1 MGSSLTLRLRE
12 DGGGPSSLWDALF
25 AVTFKDQMKA
35 AGKSSDAP
43 TPESEDIAKLLR
55 ALNDDLKADPIDDV
69 ADLEDDDEPKAARG
83 GLPLG
88 KIAAALL
95 AAAGVGFAVVMLD
108 PGGSPPSDPASVATT
123 PLVPPAPA
131 ITRAPAASTAN
142 PAPESLIAR
151 APAPAAATPALPV
164 PPPAAPAPTPPAGAA
179 PMAPPPALKAP
190 EPPALPPTA
199 APASTARPAPVAK
212 PAEPPHAA
220 PPPAQT
226 AAAPAPAAP
235 PPPAA
240 PAPKAVEPT
249 PAKPAEPPAAKATET
264 GALQAMLA
272 PPKDP
277 REPVKR
283 PPPPAK
289 PAEVKAPEVKA
300 PEPKP
305 AAVAKPLAPAT
316 GTLTV
321 PIQSTPAAPPP
332 AAPAPAPA
340 AAPAASDD
348 AVPSGRYSV
357 QVGSYQVA
365 ENAAI
370 QVQKLKKSGFAA
382 FGLEWTDN
390 ANKTWHVVRVGGYA
404 DKAAA
409 QRAADDLKAKMG
421 VPAYPVS
428 AR

>member
-1 MGSSLTLRLRE
+1 MGLSRSLRLRKTG
-12 DGGGPSSLWDALF
+12 DSPCSFRDALL

-69 ADLEDDDEPKAARG
+69 ADLEDDDEEPKAASG

-88 KIAAALL
+88 KIAAALI
-95 AAAGVGFAVVMLD
+95 AAAGIGFAVVMLD
-108 PGGSPPSDPASVATT
+108 PGDGPPGDPSGAATT
-123 PLVPPAPA
+123 SLVQPAPA
-131 ITRAPAASTAN
+131 ITRAPAANTAN

-151 APAPAAATPALPV
+151 APVASAPALPV
-164 PPPAAPAPTPPAGAA
+164 PPPAAPPPTPPAGAA

-220 PPPAQT
+220 PPAATPAAQV
-226 AAAPAPAAP
+226 AAAPTPAE
-235 PPPAA
+235 A
-240 PAPKAVEPT
+240 PAPKAAEAP
-249 PAKPAEPPAAKATET
+249 PAKPAEPPAPKAVET

-277 REPVKR
+277 REVAKR

-289 PAEVKAPEVKA
+289 PAEAKAA
-300 PEPKP
+300 D
-305 AAVAKPLAPAT
+305 AKP
-316 GTLTV
+316 TV
-321 PIQSTPAAPPP
+321 KTPLQPAAPPP
-332 AAPAPAPA
+332 
-340 AAPAASDD
+340 SGD
-348 AVPSGRYSV
+348 AVPNGRYSV

-370 QVQKLKKSGFAA
+370 QVQKLKKAGYAA
-382 FGLEWTDN
+382 FGLEWTDS
-390 ANKTWHVVRVGGYA
+390 ANRTWHAVRVGGYA

-409 QRAADDLKAKMG
+409 QHAANDLKAKMG

-428 AR
+428 TR

>member
-1 MGSSLTLRLRE
+1 
-12 DGGGPSSLWDALF
+12 
-25 AVTFKDQMKA
+25 MKA

-69 ADLEDDDEPKAARG
+69 ADLEEDDDEPKAASG

-88 KIAAALL
+88 KIAAALI
-95 AAAGVGFAVVMLD
+95 AAAGIGFAVVMLD
-108 PGGSPPSDPASVATT
+108 PGDSPPRDPSNAATT
-123 PLVPPAPA
+123 SLVPPAPA
-131 ITRAPAASTAN
+131 ITRAPAANTTN

-151 APAPAAATPALPV
+151 APVASAPALPV

-212 PAEPPHAA
+212 PAEPSHAA
-220 PPPAQT
+220 PPAAQA
-226 AAAPAPAAP
+226 AAAPTPTEAPV
-235 PPPAA
+235 
-240 PAPKAVEPT
+240 PKAAEAP
-249 PAKPAEPPAAKATET
+249 PAKPVEPPAPKATET

-277 REPVKR
+277 REIAKR

-289 PAEVKAPEVKA
+289 PTDAKAAEAKPTVKAP
-300 PEPKP
+300 P
-305 AAVAKPLAPAT
+305 
-316 GTLTV
+316 
-321 PIQSTPAAPPP
+321 QSAS
-332 AAPAPAPA
+332 PAP
-340 AAPAASDD
+340 SGDV
-348 AVPSGRYSV
+348 VPNGRYSV

-370 QVQKLKKSGFAA
+370 QVQKLKKAGYAA
-382 FGLEWTDN
+382 FGLEWTDS
-390 ANKTWHVVRVGGYA
+390 ANRTWHAVRVGGYA

-409 QRAADDLKAKMG
+409 QHAANDLKAKMG

-428 AR
+428 TR

>member
-1 MGSSLTLRLRE
+1 MGLSRSLRLRKAG
-12 DGGGPSSLWDALF
+12 DSPCSFRDALP

-69 ADLEDDDEPKAARG
+69 ADLEDDDDEPKAARG

-95 AAAGVGFAVVMLD
+95 AAAGIGFAVVMLD
-108 PGGSPPSDPASVATT
+108 PGGSPPSDPSGAATT
-123 PLVPPAPA
+123 SLVPPAPA
-131 ITRAPAASTAN
+131 ITRAPAANTAN

-151 APAPAAATPALPV
+151 APAAATPALPV

-212 PAEPPHAA
+212 LAEPPHAA

-240 PAPKAVEPT
+240 PAPKAVEPA
-249 PAKPAEPPAAKATET
+249 PAKPAEPPTAKAET

-289 PAEVKAPEVKA
+289 PAEVKAPEPKA

-321 PIQSTPAAPPP
+321 PIQSTPAAQPP
-332 AAPAPAPA
+332 AAPTASS
-340 AAPAASDD
+340 AASDD

-370 QVQKLKKSGFAA
+370 QVQKLKKSGYAA
-382 FGLEWTDN
+382 FGLDWTDS

-421 VPAYPVS
+421 LPAYPVS